1 MHSCI
6 KYQSL
11 VSRHKWSSFKIYI
24 HCKLLVIHYLLRS
37 FIDLSRN
44 HKGIDHW
51 LLENRHELNIAAVEC
66 KSEKHINIF
75 IALHEDVHL

>member
-1 MHSCI
+1 MHSCS

-11 VSRHKWSSFKIYI
+11 FIRHKSNLLKIHYI
-24 HCKLLVIHYLLRS
+24 NIKLLVIYYLLRS
-37 FIDLSRN
+37 I
-44 HKGIDHW
+44 
-51 LLENRHELNIAAVEC
+51 LLENRNELNIAAVEC

>member
-1 MHSCI
+1 MHSCS

-11 VSRHKWSSFKIYI
+11 FSRHKWNSLKIYI
-24 HCKLLVIHYLLRS
+24 SFKLLGIYYLKR
-37 FIDLSRN
+37 IQ
-44 HKGIDHW
+44 HW
-51 LLENRHELNIAAVEC
+51 LLENRNKLNIAAVEC

>member
-1 MHSCI
+1 MHSCS

-11 VSRHKWSSFKIYI
+11 FSRHKWNSSKIYI
-24 HCKLLVIHYLLRS
+24 SFKLLVIYYLLKR
-37 FIDLSRN
+37 IQ
-44 HKGIDHW
+44 HW
-51 LLENRHELNIAAVEC
+51 LLENRNELNIAAVEC